1 MSYLTHISLLV
12 IGILQYNSASVIEN
26 RVLGGNAFEVTKNRH
41 LVELIIIIYA
51 HNNFDKVVL
60 CSGSILS
67 ARWIIS
73 SAHCF
78 EDDVN
83 YVGVHQQGS
92 LTPLAM
98 AKDIEV
104 HPEYIQGVN
113 SYSNSAKDLALIRT
127 VSHINLNDCTTWP
140 IRLLSSPV
148 SFGSLATIAGYGDAE
163 PGLVTPR
170 EGNVTICRCENAKD
184 ESVLCSYSHVRA
196 DQGDSGGSLVHD
208 DTLVGVTSGVLEHK
222 TVYTDVFENLNWI
235 KRVLAKRY

>member
-1 MSYLTHISLLV
+1 MSYLTHISLFV
-12 IGILQYNSASVIEN
+12 IVVLQYISASVIEN
-26 RVLGGNAFEVTKNRH
+26 RVQGGNAFDITKHRH
-41 LVELIIIIYA
+41 LVELIIISI
-51 HNNFDKVVL
+51 HKIGL

-78 EDDVN
+78 EDYVN

-92 LTPLAM
+92 LTPLAI

-113 SYSNSAKDLALIRT
+113 SYSNSAKDLALLRT

-170 EGNVTICRCENAKD
+170 EGNVTICRCENARN